1 MSSPFCMRSD
11 GTPISMNAI
20 IREKYEAH
28 VLTYDAIEVH
38 LTYIRSGLD
47 AMQATLPVLRDKI
60 DQLSIR
66 ADAKLE
72 KADEGRASGDATL
85 GVKIDKAVEKL
96 AASDAALGVKIDN
109 STEKLDGKIDKLT
122 DVVSKIAIEQA
133 KIQGQMK
140 TMLLLLSM
148 AGIVASGVS
157 IAHTFEWI

>member
-66 ADAKLE
+66 ADAKIE
-72 KADEGRASGDATL
+72 KADEGRASGDAT
-85 GVKIDKAVEKL
+85 
-96 AASDAALGVKIDN
+96 LGVKIDN

-148 AGIVASGVS
+148 AGIVVSGVS

>member
-1 MSSPFCMRSD
+1 
-11 GTPISMNAI
+11 MNAI

-66 ADAKLE
+66 ADAKIE
-72 KADEGRASGDATL
+72 KADEGRASG
-85 GVKIDKAVEKL
+85 
-96 AASDAALGVKIDN
+96 DAALGVKIDN

-140 TMLLLLSM
+140 TMILLLSM

>member
-1 MSSPFCMRSD
+1 MGSPFCMRSD

-66 ADAKLE
+66 ADAKIE
-72 KADEGRASGDATL
+72 KADEGRASG
-85 GVKIDKAVEKL
+85 
-96 AASDAALGVKIDN
+96 DAALGVKIDN

-140 TMLLLLSM
+140 TMILLLSM